1 LIYLKFCK
9 TDHTSFAQYA
19 NADEFCNNWS
29 GRRLSNLTLPTG
41 VYDQPSNT
49 YPNTGSLPVSG
60 DYATGQRTNS
70 PVGRKINRHN
80 KQLSLQRPPKP
91 PMLASI
97 LQKNVKAKLLPM
109 VNTHKLMLKERSI

>member
-1 LIYLKFCK
+1 MINHQILTRIQAAFPSAAIMQPDKEPTAPLGMKPFILKILRAFYLI
-9 TDHTSFAQYA
+9 
-19 NADEFCNNWS
+19 
-29 GRRLSNLTLPTG
+29 
-41 VYDQPSNT
+41 
-49 YPNTGSLPVSG
+49 
-60 DYATGQRTNS
+60 RTNR
-70 PVGRKINRHN
+70 RKINRHN